1 MNVKKND
8 LGKGEIELIVEVEW
22 KELSSFINR
31 AAESIS
37 KEIKLEG
44 FRPGKVPLEILKQK
58 GYEMDILEEAARML
72 IGKQA
77 YEAIKENIDE
87 EKAIGQPEIGI
98 NKLAPDNPLEYKIKI
113 LVLPDVEIGNYK
125 DLGLKKEEVNI
136 KEEELNKALK
146 DLADMRA
153 QEKVSIEPIKDED
166 KVIASVNLFLGDV
179 PVEDGQNPEVTILMG
194 KDYFVEGFD
203 KNLMGLKK
211 GDEKDFNIKYPSN
224 HWNKNLAGKL
234 VSFKVKVKEIYKREK
249 PEINDELAK
258 TFRFNNLGQLKENLK
273 KSIEEQKK
281 KEIDQKTEGELLN
294 KIIEG
299 SKFGE
304 IADGLIENE
313 SGMMIKELEQSVV
326 SQGAKF
332 EDYLKSIGKN
342 EDQLKLDMMPN
353 AVKRVKS
360 ALILKEIAKKEK
372 IEISSEEINKEIE
385 ALKKQ
390 YGDNPDAVKNIS
402 TESYKAYL
410 ANFLLNQKIL
420 SSLKE
425 WNIK

>member
-1 MNVKKND
+1 MNVEKKD
-8 LGKGEIELIVEVEW
+8 LEKGEIELTVTAEW
-22 KELSSFINR
+22 EELLPFIDQ
-31 AAESIS
+31 AAESVS
-37 KEIKLEG
+37 KEVKLEG
-44 FRPGKVPLEILKQK
+44 FRPGKASLEVLKQK
-58 GYEMDILEEAARML
+58 GYEMPVLEEAARRL
-72 IGKQA
+72 INKQA
-77 YEAIKENIDE
+77 YEVIKENVSE

-113 LVLPDVEIGNYK
+113 LVLPDVELGDYK
-125 DLGLKKEEVNI
+125 DLGIKQEKVEISEEEVN
-136 KEEELNKALK
+136 KTLN
-146 DLADMRA
+146 DLVDMRA
-153 QEKVSIEPIKDED
+153 QEKVSTEPVKDGD
-166 KVIASVNLFLGDV
+166 KVIASVNLFLGNV

-203 KNLMGLKK
+203 KNLIGSKK
-211 GDEKDFNIKYPSN
+211 GDEKEFNIKYPSN
-224 HWNKNLAGKL
+224 HWNKKLAGKL
-234 VSFKVKVKEIYKREK
+234 VSFKVKIKEIYKREK

-258 TFRFNNLGQLKENLK
+258 MFRFNNLDQLKENLK

-281 KEIDQKTEGELLN
+281 KEISQKTEGEVLN

-304 IADGLIENE
+304 IAEGLIKNE
-313 SGMMIKELEQSVV
+313 SEMMIKEMEQSVT
-326 SQGAKF
+326 SQGGKF
-332 EDYLKSIGKN
+332 EDYLKNIGKS
-342 EDQLKLDMMPN
+342 EDQLKLEMMPN

-372 IEISSEEINKEIE
+372 IEVSDEEINKEIE

-390 YGDNPDAVKNIS
+390 YADNPDAIKNIS
-402 TESYKAYL
+402 TESYKSYL